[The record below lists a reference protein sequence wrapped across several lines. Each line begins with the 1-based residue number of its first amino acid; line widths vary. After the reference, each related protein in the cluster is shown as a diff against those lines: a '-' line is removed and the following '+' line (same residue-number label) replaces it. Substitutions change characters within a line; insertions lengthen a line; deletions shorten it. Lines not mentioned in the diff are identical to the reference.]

1 MKILIKIL
9 ALFLILFGLICY
21 FIYSPILIIKTIFSY
36 EAFSDFF
43 EKFID
48 IIDKVWKNR

>member
-9 ALFLILFGLICY
+9 SLFLILFGLICY

-43 EKFID
+43 EKFIN
-48 IIDKVWKNR
+48 IIDKVWENK